1 MSAPLAEN
9 KPEEITPPKNV
20 RYLEGRIAE
29 RAKAENST
37 VAKLKSLVANLA
49 VCQMLP
55 PSAVKGGTGLKLRL
69 GESLTRQT
77 PDLDT
82 AFRGNMQKFEA
93 QLRENLAAGW
103 GDFTGAVVPGT
114 PRAPESVP
122 AAYVMQPFAVKLQ
135 YRNKSFTT
143 VELEVGF
150 DELEA
155 TGDLTETALSTELI
169 DTFAALG
176 LPRPNPVSVLPLH
189 HQVAQKL
196 HACTEPGSQRAHDL
210 VDLQLMAVGAVI
222 TILVLSIP
230 VVTSCSQS
238 EPRCP
243 ESTTGL
249 DDLTLVEAEGLVG
262 TTVLFCGISK
272 TGEVSG
278 PTDYSFEKP
287 WDSLL
292 AVDGMDLPQNIQLTP
307 KSKPAE
313 CRLDAS
319 TEVVFRVGDT
329 WLNARS
335 VGCSQ
340 AD

>member
-1 MSAPLAEN
+1 MSTPLDEN
-9 KPEEITPPKNV
+9 QPEDLAPPKNV

-37 VAKLKSLVANLA
+37 VARLKSLVANFV

-69 GESLTRQT
+69 GEKLTRQT

-82 AFRGNMQKFEA
+82 AFRGNMQKFEE

-103 GDFTGAVVPGT
+103 GDFTGAVVPGI
-114 PRAPESVP
+114 PRAPQSVP
-122 AAYVMQPFAVKLQ
+122 TAYVMQPFGVKLQ

-176 LPRPNPVSVLPLH
+176 LPRPNPVTVLPLH

-210 VDLQLMAVGAVI
+210 VDLQLMSGLVDDISVAETVQRLFRFRHQHGWPALAVPTREWETLYADAAIGLESVVFPAVGDAV
-222 TILVLSIP
+222 
-230 VVTSCSQS
+230 Q
-238 EPRCP
+238 
-243 ESTTGL
+243 
-249 DDLTLVEAEGLVG
+249 
-262 TTVLFCGISK
+262 
-272 TGEVSG
+272 
-278 PTDYSFEKP
+278 
-287 WDSLL
+287 
-292 AVDGMDLPQNIQLTP
+292 
-307 KSKPAE
+307 
-313 CRLDAS
+313 
-319 TEVVFRVGDT
+319 
-329 WLNARS
+329 WLNGEYIPRIVAAGNS
-335 VGCSQ
+335 S
-340 AD
+340 